1 MLSGSF
7 TVGLFQMAQRHV
19 PSVILINNAL
29 RVHSCSFSKYLP
41 PLFRNNGIE
50 RGGSGMMDGLFL
62 EGDCFFCCCCVV
74 SAAYGL
80 IRQPAIGGGPHRS
93 IDRESMMETHK
104 KRKWIEILVK
114 CLESRS
120 AH

>member
-29 RVHSCSFSKYLP
+29 RVHSCSFSKDLP

-74 SAAYGL
+74 SAAYAASLGS
-80 IRQPAIGGGPHRS
+80 PHRS
-93 IDRESMMETHK
+93 IDRESMMETK

>member
-29 RVHSCSFSKYLP
+29 RVHSCSFSKDLP

-80 IRQPAIGGGPHRS
+80 IRQPASFNRPRIDDGNAQKKEMDRDIGKIS
-93 IDRESMMETHK
+93 
-104 KRKWIEILVK
+104 
-114 CLESRS
+114 
-120 AH
+120 